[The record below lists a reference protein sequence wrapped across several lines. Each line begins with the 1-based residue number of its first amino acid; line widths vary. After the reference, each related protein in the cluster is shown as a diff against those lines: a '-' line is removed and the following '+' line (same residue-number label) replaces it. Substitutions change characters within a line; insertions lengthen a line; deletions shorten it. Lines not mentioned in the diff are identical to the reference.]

1 MSHYN
6 ACGMISGPAGTTIDN
21 HINSH
26 FNNNRFLITVHTQ
39 EHLQLMVPTQ
49 SISYKIFDT
58 LDETEIDIV
67 IKSEAADINTIL
79 IEQIQNWIIS
89 KRNIKLNNIL

>member
-1 MSHYN
+1 MSLNNSINHY
-6 ACGMISGPAGTTIDN
+6 
-21 HINSH
+21 
-26 FNNNRFLITVHTQ
+26 FNTNRFLITVHSQ

-58 LDETEIDIV
+58 LDETEIDIM

>member
-1 MSHYN
+1 MSLNKSINHY
-6 ACGMISGPAGTTIDN
+6 
-21 HINSH
+21 

-58 LDETEIDIV
+58 LDGTEIDIV

>member
-1 MSHYN
+1 MSLNKSINHY
-6 ACGMISGPAGTTIDN
+6 
-21 HINSH
+21 
-26 FNNNRFLITVHTQ
+26 FNTNRFLITVHSQ

-49 SISYKIFDT
+49 SISYKIKDTFDG
-58 LDETEIDIV
+58 TEIDIM
-67 IKSEAADINTIL
+67 IKSEAADINKIL

>member
-1 MSHYN
+1 MSLNNSINHY
-6 ACGMISGPAGTTIDN
+6 
-21 HINSH
+21 

-58 LDETEIDIV
+58 LDKTEIDIV

-89 KRNIKLNNIL
+89 KRNIKLNNILWPTP

>member
-1 MSHYN
+1 MSLN
-6 ACGMISGPAGTTIDN
+6 NS
-21 HINSH
+21 INNY

-58 LDETEIDIV
+58 LDKTEIDIV

>member
-1 MSHYN
+1 
-6 ACGMISGPAGTTIDN
+6 
-21 HINSH
+21 
-26 FNNNRFLITVHTQ
+26 
-39 EHLQLMVPTQ
+39 MVPTQ

-58 LDETEIDIV
+58 LDKTEIDIV